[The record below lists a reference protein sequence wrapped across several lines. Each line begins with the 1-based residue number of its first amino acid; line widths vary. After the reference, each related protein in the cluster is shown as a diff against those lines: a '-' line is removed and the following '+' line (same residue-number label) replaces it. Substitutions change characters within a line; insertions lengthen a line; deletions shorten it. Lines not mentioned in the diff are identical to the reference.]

1 MIMKFNERL
10 KKLREEKGL
19 TQVQLSEL
27 TGIST
32 RMIQKYESANARPR
46 LDAAEKI
53 AKALNVT
60 ADQLLGNADM
70 LVAQAAEKYGSRGAK
85 QAQQLTE
92 EVTGLFAGGDM
103 AEEDMDIMMQA
114 IQQAYWI
121 AKEKNRKYTPKKY
134 RAENDMIPKK

>member
-1 MIMKFNERL
+1 MKFNERL

-32 RMIQKYESANARPR
+32 RMIQKYESGNARPR
-46 LDAAEKI
+46 LDATEKI

-60 ADQLLGNADM
+60 ADQLLGNVDM

-92 EVTGLFAGGDM
+92 EVTGLFAGGEM
-103 AEEDMDIMMQA
+103 AQEDMDVMMKA
-114 IQQAYWI
+114 IQDAYWI
-121 AKEKNRKYTPKKY
+121 AKEKNKKYTPKKY
-134 RAENDMIPKK
+134 RSEE

>member
-1 MIMKFNERL
+1 MKFNERL

-27 TGIST
+27 TGISA
-32 RMIQKYESANARPR
+32 RMIQKYESGNARPR

-53 AKALNVT
+53 AKALNIT

-85 QAQQLTE
+85 QAQQLTD
-92 EVTGLFAGGDM
+92 EVTGLFAGGQM
-103 AEEDMDIMMQA
+103 AQEDMDVMMKA
-114 IQQAYWI
+114 IQDAYWI
-121 AKEKNRKYTPKKY
+121 AKEKNKKYTPKKY
-134 RAENDMIPKK
+134 RSEE

>member
-27 TGIST
+27 TGISA
-32 RMIQKYESANARPR
+32 RMIQKYESGNARPR

-70 LVAQAAEKYGSRGAK
+70 LVAQAAEKYDARGAK
-85 QAQQLTE
+85 QAKQLTD

-134 RAENDMIPKK
+134 RVEE

>member
-1 MIMKFNERL
+1 MKFNERL

-92 EVTGLFAGGDM
+92 EVTGLFAG
-103 AEEDMDIMMQA
+103 
-114 IQQAYWI
+114 
-121 AKEKNRKYTPKKY
+121 
-134 RAENDMIPKK
+134 